1 MFILRLNTSLS
12 IAEKALGKAV
22 LATGTPTVVVVV
34 NGGAVSFDTLVGPEG
49 GGPRAAAVVEAGY
62 ACDNMRALAE
72 LMFGDSSK
80 WRGKLLSHFHN
91 IKTICFAKTDSGHTR
106 ASAEKEGVSLSAGAS
121 LPTRSTLRRAPT
133 ATFHATFSRR
143 LNVLAA
149 ASLAVERVSCR
160 NFGTRMCG
168 SRLLDT
174 CHLLGC
180 VGLRAK
186 GAANTN
192 GEGVWLRW
200 HARSLP
206 AMCVL
211 LTRISQHVD
220 APRSLWSDEQPG

>member
-1 MFILRLNTSLS
+1 MHLSRACLGKSLFFTGIETQNRPPLLILRLNTSLS

-106 ASAEKEGVSLSAGAS
+106 AIAEKEGVSLSAGAS
-121 LPTRSTLRRAPT
+121 LPTRSTLRQAPT
-133 ATFHATFSRR
+133 ATFHATVSR

-149 ASLAVERVSCR
+149 ASHLVVCFR
-160 NFGTRMCG
+160 N
-168 SRLLDT
+168 
-174 CHLLGC
+174 
-180 VGLRAK
+180 
-186 GAANTN
+186 
-192 GEGVWLRW
+192 
-200 HARSLP
+200 ARSVAP
-206 AMCVL
+206 DY
-211 LTRISQHVD
+211 LTRRVTCL
-220 APRSLWSDEQPG
+220 AA